1 MGPMPAA
8 EIESAVLM
16 QVLRVLQEPEM
27 IIGVWREVLAM
38 QGQPGLDEAMIVVAM
53 RRIVDIWAQMFPVEQ
68 HRIMRLLIERVQL
81 HPNGLDIVWR
91 EDGWHRFRRELAQ
104 HPFVVEQKD
113 APAMGRL
120 GHDEEVM
127 A

>member
-1 MGPMPAA
+1 
-8 EIESAVLM
+8 M

-38 QGQPGLDEAMIVVAM
+38 QEQPGLDEAMIVVAM
-53 RRIVDIWAQMFPVEQ
+53 RRIGDIWAQMFPVEQ

-113 APAMGRL
+113 APTMGRL